1 MTTPQMVTTTELS
14 KRSEAALRLP
24 PLRWGFWVGGV
35 AVAITLLVLWF
46 AIARPV
52 QVLPRMRD
60 LPQFSFTDH
69 QGRWVQP
76 SDLAG
81 RMVLLQI
88 SSVGCG
94 QACAAIDAGMHN
106 AYQTLQRDGMLGS
119 RVQLLTISVDP
130 ADTPDRLAAHVQ
142 QLGVAAPE
150 WRWLT
155 GIPNEVKQFVGG
167 EFGFYYTTAA
177 DGTLQIEQHVVLID
191 ANGVVRAIYNEATF
205 QPEILARDL
214 ALLEREQRESVGA
227 QRAIYE
233 AAHIFVCYP
242 Q

>member
-1 MTTPQMVTTTELS
+1 MTTPQMVTTSGLT
-14 KRSEAALRLP
+14 KRGTAALRLP
-24 PLRWGFWVGGV
+24 SLRWGLWLGGV

-46 AIARPV
+46 AIAQPV

-60 LPQFSFTDH
+60 LPPFSFTD
-69 QGRWVQP
+69 QAGRWVQP

-81 RMVLLQI
+81 RMALLQI

-94 QACAAIDAGMHN
+94 RDCAALDAAMIT
-106 AYQTLQRDGMLGS
+106 AYHSLQRDGMLGTQ
-119 RVQLLTISVDP
+119 VQLLTISVDP
-130 ADTPDRLAAHVQ
+130 ADTPEQLAAHIHK
-142 QLGVAAPE
+142 LGVAAPE

-155 GIPNEVKQFVGG
+155 GIPSEVKQFVGG
-167 EFGFYYTTAA
+167 EFGFYYTTKA
-177 DGTLQIEQHVVLID
+177 DGTQQIEQHIVLID
-191 ANGVVRAIYNEATF
+191 ANGVVRAIYNETTF
-205 QPEILARDL
+205 QPATLARDL